1 MCQCCNITTIAQMNF
16 HCGHIISEF
25 NGGKITIDNLI
36 PLCQLCNSSMGK
48 TNLNEFMEAHGLLTN
63 NTLKEINFFIVDD
76 TQI

>member
-25 NGGKITIDNLI
+25 NGGKMTIDNLI

-48 TNLNEFMEAHGLLTN
+48 TK
-63 NTLKEINFFIVDD
+63 LKD
-76 TQI
+76 